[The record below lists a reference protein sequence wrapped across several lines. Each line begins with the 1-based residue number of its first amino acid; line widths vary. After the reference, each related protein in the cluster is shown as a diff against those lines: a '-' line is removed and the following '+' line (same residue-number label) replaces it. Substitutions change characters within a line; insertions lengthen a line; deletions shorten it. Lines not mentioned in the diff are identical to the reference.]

1 MIRYLNGILA
11 ARSENAAI
19 IDVNGIGYRVFI
31 PSNSS
36 LYLRQTG
43 DEVTV
48 FTHMAVREDDVSLY
62 GFGSDGE
69 LELFEQLITVNS
81 VGSKAAMAIL
91 SAMPVTEVKKAIMF
105 EDVDMITR
113 ANGIGKKTAQKIVFE
128 LKDKIG
134 TVVAEEQGYQLNEIL
149 PEAGS
154 NKDSAIEA
162 LMGLGFSRA
171 EAAESLKGVTD
182 EDLSVEEYIK
192 QALKNRG

>member
-1 MIRYLNGILA
+1 MIRYLKGILA

-36 LYLRQTG
+36 LYLHQTG
-43 DEVTV
+43 DDVTV
-48 FTHMAVREDDVSLY
+48 YTHMAVREDDMSLF
-62 GFGSDGE
+62 GFGSEGE

-91 SAMPVTEVKKAIMF
+91 SAMPVSEVKKAIMF

-134 TVVAEEQGYQLNEIL
+134 NVVAEEQGYQLNEIL

-182 EDLSVEEYIK
+182 EDLSVEDYIK

>member
-1 MIRYLNGILA
+1 MIRYLKGILA

-19 IDVNGIGYRVFI
+19 IDDNGIGYRVFI

>member
-1 MIRYLNGILA
+1 MIRYLKGILA

-62 GFGSDGE
+62 GFGSDVE

>member
-1 MIRYLNGILA
+1 MIRYLKGILA

-182 EDLSVEEYIK
+182 EELSVEEYIK

>member
-1 MIRYLNGILA
+1 MIRYLKGILA

-36 LYLRQTG
+36 LYLRQIG

>member
-1 MIRYLNGILA
+1 MIRYLKGLLA

-19 IDVNGIGYRVFI
+19 IDVNGIGYRVYI

-36 LYLRQTG
+36 LYLLSIG

-48 FTHMAVREDDVSLY
+48 YTHMAVREDDMSLF
-62 GFGSDGE
+62 GFSSDGE

>member
-1 MIRYLNGILA
+1 MIRYLKGILA

-36 LYLRQTG
+36 LYLNQTG
-43 DEVTV
+43 DDVTV
-48 FTHMAVREDDVSLY
+48 FTHMAVREDDMSLF
-62 GFGSDGE
+62 GFGSEGE

-91 SAMPVTEVKKAIMF
+91 SAMPVSEVKKAIMF

-182 EDLSVEEYIK
+182 EDLSVEDYIK

>member
-1 MIRYLNGILA
+1 MIRYLKGILA

-19 IDVNGIGYRVFI
+19 IDVNSIGYRVFI

>member
-1 MIRYLNGILA
+1 MIRYLKGILA

-31 PSNSS
+31 TSNSS
-36 LYLRQTG
+36 LYLRQIG

-69 LELFEQLITVNS
+69 LELFEQLIMVNS

-91 SAMPVTEVKKAIMF
+91 SAMPVSEVKKAIMF

>member
-1 MIRYLNGILA
+1 MIRYLKGILA

>member
-1 MIRYLNGILA
+1 MIRYLKGILA

-36 LYLRQTG
+36 LYLHQKC
-43 DEVTV
+43 DDVTV
-48 FTHMAVREDDVSLY
+48 YTHMAVREDDMSLF
-62 GFGSDGE
+62 GFGSEGE

-91 SAMPVTEVKKAIMF
+91 SAMPVSEVKKAIMF

-182 EDLSVEEYIK
+182 EDRSVEDYIK

>member
-1 MIRYLNGILA
+1 MIRYLKGELA
-11 ARSENAAI
+11 ARSEGAAI

-36 LYLRQTG
+36 LYLHAIG
-43 DEVTV
+43 DEVIV
-48 FTHMAVREDDVSLY
+48 YTHMAVREDDVSLY

-91 SAMPVTEVKKAIMF
+91 SAMPVSEVKKAILF

-113 ANGIGKKTAQKIVFE
+113 ANGIGKKTAQKIVLD

-134 TVVAEEQGYQLNEIL
+134 TVLAEEQGIAQADIL
-149 PEAGS
+149 PEPGS
-154 NKDSAIEA
+154 MKDSAIEA
-162 LMGLGFSRA
+162 LMGLGFTRA
-171 EAAESLKGVTD
+171 EAAESLRGIEGD
-182 EDLSVEEYIK
+182 DLPLEDYIK

>member
-1 MIRYLNGILA
+1 MIRYLKGLLA

-19 IDVNGIGYRVFI
+19 IDVNGIGYRVYI

-36 LYLRQTG
+36 LYLHSIG

-48 FTHMAVREDDVSLY
+48 YTHMAVREDDMSLF
-62 GFGSDGE
+62 GFSSDGE

-171 EAAESLKGVTD
+171 EAAESLKGVAD